1 MARSNH
7 KTCAALACVA
17 ALILLSAAGR
27 PAFAAE
33 ASPDRS
39 LPADQAAKLG
49 PELAALYEKRGDFEK
64 AEAAFRALLDLEPS
78 NIYFI
83 TKYAEMLA
91 RHDRPKALEA
101 LKEIPR
107 EDSVEANLDY
117 VAALHRLG
125 FADESIAAADDAAMK
140 FRDYRFPYMLAGF
153 ARDAGDRD
161 GAMKY
166 YIDALEIASHEP
178 EVRLLVAE
186 CGGLILEAAD
196 FDREFADL
204 QDKAA
209 RETEDANFKAAVYRN
224 LLIAHIAAEK
234 GKTADA
240 EAACQAVWDNR
251 DRAEIIFDDLP
262 ALLGGMLERAGAWEK
277 AAEIYK
283 AAIDSGEQK
292 PEYYMALGRAYLKEH
307 TPDPDLALATWRELV
322 KDEKGMNPVN
332 HFLLVE
338 TLLANKMTDEA
349 DKASMEAVSQFPAAI
364 ELVIQRLKILTG
376 GDRDPDAAAKLIA
389 DALKQVDPAHQAEA
403 AYAIVMALPPDADA
417 QKLIERALAEND
429 KIEQALVEALLK
441 QAEAL
446 AAENKKD
453 EAIALCNKV
462 LALAADEAS
471 AAKAREIIK
480 RLETG
485 NTQEAGGND

>member
-7 KTCAALACVA
+7 KTCAALVCVA

-64 AEAAFRALLDLEPS
+64 AEAAFKALVDLEPS

-101 LKEIPR
+101 LKKIPRGR

-125 FADESIAAADDAAMK
+125 FADESVAAADDAAMK

-153 ARDAGDRD
+153 AREAGDRD

-166 YIDALEIASHEP
+166 YIDALGIASHEP

-196 FDREFADL
+196 FDREFTAL
-204 QDKAA
+204 RNGAALAESNAEFKKAVCL
-209 RETEDANFKAAVYRN
+209 N
-224 LLIAHIAAEK
+224 LIAAYAASEK
-234 GKTADA
+234 GNAADA
-240 EAACQAVWDNR
+240 EAACRAVWDNR
-251 DRAEIIFDDLP
+251 DRAGIIFDDLP

-277 AAEIYK
+277 AAEIYR
-283 AAIDSGEQK
+283 AAIDSGEQN
-292 PEYYMALGRAYLKEH
+292 PRYYMALGRAYLKASN
-307 TPDPDLALATWRELV
+307 PDLALATWRELV
-322 KDEKGMNPVN
+322 KDQRGMNPAN

-338 TLLANKMTDEA
+338 TLLANGMTDEA
-349 DKASMEAVSQFPAAI
+349 DKASAEAVEQFPAAI

-389 DALKQVDPAHQAEA
+389 DTLKQVDPAHQAEA
-403 AYAIVMALPPDADA
+403 AYAIVMALPSDADA
-417 QKLIERALAEND
+417 QKIIERALAENG